1 MPGLGENLNRLI
13 DAATAIGNYGTSAI
27 RVGVREEVQ
36 AMSAKSVLIVGRTAM
51 EAGEHA
57 RAYGLGANWRFVA
70 HAHELFGTNP
80 ATHDLVFTGDWRDR
94 EDVDA
99 IRERA
104 KGQGFKVPG

>member
-1 MPGLGENLNRLI
+1 M
-13 DAATAIGNYGTSAI
+13 
-27 RVGVREEVQ
+27 
-36 AMSAKSVLIVGRTAM
+36 
-51 EAGEHA
+51 
-57 RAYGLGANWRFVA
+57 GANWRFVA